1 MHLAT
6 SSASVGIKVMAMHTS
21 PISVANVKTGLV
33 VVDGHKCGTG
43 VGEGVSWDRRA
54 CAGSAFR

>member
-1 MHLAT
+1 
-6 SSASVGIKVMAMHTS
+6 MAMHTS